1 MEKRIYMDRF
11 ERKGGWWLVRQVIYG
26 RKDMRWKDFIKKAE
40 RKRKRIFSR
49 FSENLR
55 RNRYRKEKKSKKSI
69 LFLTFSLLFTGK
81 KQKMRYLYVYDL

>member
-1 MEKRIYMDRF
+1 
-11 ERKGGWWLVRQVIYG
+11 
-26 RKDMRWKDFIKKAE
+26 MRWKDFIKKAE

-55 RNRYRKEKKSKKSI
+55 RNQYRKEKKSKKSI

-81 KQKMRYLYVYDL
+81 KENMRYLYLYDL